1 MKTIHNSGDTIDDRY
16 RILHP
21 IGQGGTG
28 TTYAAEE
35 LEGGRQVAIKVL
47 SLRQIDD
54 WKLLELFEREA
65 AVLATLKH
73 RSIPQYLSFFSLD
86 TADDRRFY
94 LVQTLVEGRSLA
106 DLVATGWRPE
116 EATVYDIALQV
127 LDVLA
132 YLQERVPPVIHRDIK
147 PENLIRQP
155 NGAIALVD
163 FGAVQDVYRQ
173 TIAKGST
180 FVGTIGY
187 MPPEQFQGRVVPAS
201 DLYALG
207 ATLVFLLCG
216 QAPDQLPHL
225 RMKLDFRS
233 QVNISDR
240 FATWLETMLEP
251 LIEDRFVNAVQA
263 FEAAIDESCDGSRD
277 TSGDTSDRQSLSRS
291 SVHRPLPFL
300 STVDSIGSH
309 LEVHQGSNY
318 LAIEVIPERWTW
330 RSQLIRSL
338 CWIWNGVLGVGVVC
352 GGLLILGAILNEGV
366 IAGLLM
372 GVAMSALL
380 LCLPIVLGVWL
391 TKQLRSM
398 RGLPTHLDLDVDRLR
413 VRQPRMFGS
422 TSAINCHRADLTRL
436 DVDLVRLPQG
446 KSSLRLVKYTLVSSA
461 KARSFQVL
469 LNAAEQDW
477 LTQALTEFVA

>member
-1 MKTIHNSGDTIDDRY
+1 MKTIHNPGDTIDDRY

-21 IGQGGTG
+21 LGQGGTG

-147 PENLIRQP
+147 PENLLRRP
-155 NGAIALVD
+155 DGSIALVD

-251 LIEDRFVNAVQA
+251 LIEDRFVSAVQA
-263 FEAAIDESCDGSRD
+263 FEAAIDESHHE
-277 TSGDTSDRQSLSRS
+277 SGDTPDHDPSLTLRHPLRS
-291 SVHRPLPFL
+291 PA
-300 STVDSIGSH
+300 TVESIGPH
-309 LEVHQGSNY
+309 VEVHQSSNY

-330 RSQLIRSL
+330 RSQLMRIL
-338 CWIWNGVLGVGVVC
+338 CWIWNGALGVGVMC
-352 GGLLILGAILNEGV
+352 GGLLILGAIINEGV
-366 IAGLLM
+366 IAGFFM

-380 LCLPIVLGVWL
+380 LCLPILLGVWL

-398 RGLPTHLDLDVDRLR
+398 RGIPTQLDLDADRLR
-413 VRQPRMFGS
+413 VRQPRVFGS
-422 TSAINCHRADLTRL
+422 TSAINCHLADLTRL
-436 DVDLVRLPQG
+436 DVDLMHLPQG

-477 LTQALTEFVA
+477 LTQTLTEFLA

>member
-1 MKTIHNSGDTIDDRY
+1 MKTIHNPGDTIDDRY

-86 TADDRRFY
+86 TPDDRRFY

-116 EATVYDIALQV
+116 ETTVYDIALQV

-147 PENLIRQP
+147 PENLLRRSD
-155 NGAIALVD
+155 GSIALVD

-263 FEAAIDESCDGSRD
+263 FEAAIDESHHE
-277 TSGDTSDRQSLSRS
+277 SGDTSDHNPSLNLHHPLRS
-291 SVHRPLPFL
+291 PA
-300 STVDSIGSH
+300 TVEPIGPH
-309 LEVHQGSNY
+309 LEVHQGPNY

-330 RSQLIRSL
+330 RSQLMRLL
-338 CWIWNGVLGVGVVC
+338 CWVWNGVLGVGVVC

-366 IAGLLM
+366 IAGFFM

-380 LCLPIVLGVWL
+380 LCLPIILGVWL

-398 RGLPTHLDLDVDRLR
+398 RGIPTHLDLDADRLR
-413 VRQPRMFGS
+413 VRQPHVFGS
-422 TSAINCHRADLTRL
+422 TFAIDCHLANLTRL

-469 LNAAEQDW
+469 LSAAEQDW
-477 LTQALTEFVA
+477 LTQVLTEFVA

>member
-1 MKTIHNSGDTIDDRY
+1 MKTIHNPGDTIGDRY

-21 IGQGGTG
+21 IGQGGSG

-35 LEGGRQVAIKVL
+35 LEGGRHVAIKVL

-73 RSIPQYLSFFSLD
+73 RSIPQYLSFFDLD

-251 LIEDRFVNAVQA
+251 LVEDRFTSAVQA
-263 FEAAIDESCDGSRD
+263 FEAAIDD
-277 TSGDTSDRQSLSRS
+277 SDRNFSLHNPVSTLATTEPIGPHLDIHQS
-291 SVHRPLPFL
+291 
-300 STVDSIGSH
+300 
-309 LEVHQGSNY
+309 QNY

-330 RSQLIRSL
+330 RSQLIRII
-338 CWIWNGVLGVGVVC
+338 CWIWNALLGVGVMC
-352 GGLLILGAILNEGV
+352 GGLLILGAMLNEGV
-366 IAGLLM
+366 IAGFLM
-372 GVAMSALL
+372 GVAASAVL
-380 LCLPIVLGVWL
+380 LCLPIVFGLWL
-391 TKQLRSM
+391 TKQLRSI
-398 RGLPTHLDLDVDRLR
+398 RGIPTHLDLDATRLR
-413 VRQPRMFGS
+413 VRQPRVFGS
-422 TSAINCHRADLTRL
+422 NSVINCNFTDLTRL
-436 DVDLVRLPQG
+436 DVDLVRLPAG
-446 KSSLRLVKYTLVSSA
+446 KSSLKLVKYTLVSSA
-461 KARSFQVL
+461 KSRSFQVL
-469 LNAAEQDW
+469 LNTAEQNW
-477 LTQALTEFVA
+477 LTQALTEFLA